1 MTFPNSCCRLY
12 SLSCAVTEVSVPL
25 SQWSATDLTYISLN
39 TWSQKNPK
47 TESNLSWSLQIGS
60 KLGTPAALSQATYK
74 SALVFIS
81 CLHGAQRLAKD
92 ASLGSSLVFSEHM
105 SSPGHMCCSLDPLV
119 YEVAL
124 QAPIPPVS
132 SSSASSFPGFLVCLL
147 FIPSAVPY
155 PTQLWVVYVFKCF
168 PQTPAG
174 RLLQSER
181 AKAKLSLCTSPSGNC
196 QPSQRAQLLLNQS
209 GFAAW

>member
-12 SLSCAVTEVSVPL
+12 SLSCAVTEVSVPI

-47 TESNLSWSLQIGS
+47 TRSNLSWSLQIGS

-105 SSPGHMCCSLDPLV
+105 SSPGHMCCSLDRSRCAWQQRYQKQPPGGSRPPRAPRPPVHPSMSGATDPCLPGLGSGLFSSSWRC
-119 YEVAL
+119 YLQREVEA
-124 QAPIPPVS
+124 QAPSPSIRKPTKNLI
-132 SSSASSFPGFLVCLL
+132 ASP
-147 FIPSAVPY
+147 
-155 PTQLWVVYVFKCF
+155 
-168 PQTPAG
+168 
-174 RLLQSER
+174 LLQSI
-181 AKAKLSLCTSPSGNC
+181 L
-196 QPSQRAQLLLNQS
+196 
-209 GFAAW
+209 